1 MNTLD
6 QKTTG
11 EVKKAVNKL
20 LAQDGDTKGV
30 DAYADAVGM
39 DEANKRIMMIFKTQG
54 EAAGLKA
61 LATREDGTRM
71 DYAESRARYG

>member
-1 MNTLD
+1 MT
-6 QKTTG
+6 KETTG

-20 LAQDGDTKGV
+20 LAQDGDTKSV
-30 DAYADAVGM
+30 DAYANAVGM

-61 LATREDGTRM
+61 MMTREDGTQM